1 MSASVGRQKNALK
14 TSEDAG
20 RQPRRSLDAVQSPQR
35 TVTAHTERPWP
46 SAAGACPGKFVQAA
60 PVSCVCGPP
69 AARTD
74 NCVPGGNSNESTGSK
89 TFEYRGVTLPP
100 LPIPQEPPQWWFI
113 SANYFTASKPNVCVL
128 DPYTGRG
135 EETSQQQLSG
145 LHLLGLQRV
154 EGVRVPRVGPG
165 ARTGEGSR

>member
-1 MSASVGRQKNALK
+1 MSALVGRQKNAQK

-20 RQPRRSLDAVQSPQR
+20 RQPRRNLDEVQFPQR
-35 TVTAHTERPWP
+35 TFTAHAERPWP
-46 SAAGACPGKFVQAA
+46 SAAGACPGKLVQAA

-69 AARTD
+69 AALTD

-89 TFEYRGVTLPP
+89 TFEYGGVTLPP
-100 LPIPQEPPQWWFI
+100 PPIPQEPPQWCF
-113 SANYFTASKPNVCVL
+113 SRQLFHCQQNVCVL

-165 ARTGEGSR
+165 ARL